1 MSQIRNFE
9 ISDEIF
15 GGYMLELEIS
25 NFNSKQD
32 ICNIIINSLKN
43 ILISSGLTTLAGEV
57 DRKKFHIHDITME
70 DIRTGYENQKFW
82 VCGFCKNE
90 NEF

>member
-43 ILISSGLTTLAGEV
+43 
-57 DRKKFHIHDITME
+57 ME
-70 DIRTGYENQKFW
+70 
-82 VCGFCKNE
+82 
-90 NEF
+90 